1 MLDATMAI
9 TNNANMSASYGYN
22 SNTVTW
28 NTTVASSSTGP
39 LVMTFTPQQPT
50 PTKEPPALEWL
61 REQVDEICQLA
72 RV

>member
-1 MLDATMAI
+1 MAI

-28 NTTVASSSTGP
+28 NTTVSNSTAGP
-39 LVMTFTPQQPT
+39 MVMTLTPQQPT
-50 PTKEPPALEWL
+50 PTMEPTALEWL
-61 REQVDEICQLA
+61 RGQVDEICQLA